1 MNINLPLE
9 FALLRVFSYDIH
21 NYYTQNKTQ
30 RHTQHKFREAK
41 RPFLG
46 SFKFFIILR
55 SSTPKFA
62 STTKFMSIEVHG
74 IVDTSLPPKIEIC
87 CTPNHFF
94 LNWPSKKNH
103 NAIYL
108 STRWPNLQNKKMLP
122 SQVVFPFIIV
132 FIPISLVDVH

>member
-1 MNINLPLE
+1 MI
-9 FALLRVFSYDIH
+9 YITITH
-21 NYYTQNKTQ
+21 KTK
-30 RHTQHKFREAK
+30 HKDTQHKFREAK
-41 RPFLG
+41 RPLLG

-62 STTKFMSIEVHG
+62 STTKFISIEVHG
-74 IVDTSLPPKIEIC
+74 TMDTSFPPKTEIC

-108 STRWPNLQNKKMLP
+108 SA
-122 SQVVFPFIIV
+122 
-132 FIPISLVDVH
+132 H